1 MAPHRVGVPAP
12 LTVAGGAGDDCPVST
27 SQILFLTGLGCG
39 LFFAV
44 LAVYA
49 QVRGAGRRRDVRWWL
64 PAGILAFGAAFGG
77 MAFLLDSGVA
87 GKTLFEVEVPGSGAA
102 VPSVLAWEIPVE
114 HPGAGHELGVYLNSD
129 RNVETPADVRVQLG
143 DSLGRV
149 LIDDERTLEPR
160 CDGKSWDC
168 TWDGYSREF
177 TPPADGELR
186 LTVTLLTPDVPTVH
200 VWLGDEEKT
209 DGQRIPGY

>member
-1 MAPHRVGVPAP
+1 VPVPVCVPAL
-12 LTVAGGAGDDCPVST
+12 LTVAAASGDDPVVTT

-39 LFFAV
+39 VFFAV

-49 QVRGAGRRRDVRWWL
+49 QVRGGGRWRDVHWWL
-64 PAGILAFGAAFGG
+64 PGGILAFGAAFGG
-77 MAFLLDSGVA
+77 MAFLIDSGVA
-87 GKTLFEVEVPGSGAA
+87 GKTLFEAEVPGSGAA
-102 VPSVLAWEIPVE
+102 VPSVLEWEIPVE

-143 DSLGRV
+143 DSLGRM

-168 TWDGYSREF
+168 TWDGYSAEF
-177 TPPADGELR
+177 TPPAGGELR
-186 LTVTLLTPDVPTVH
+186 LTVTVLTPDVPTVH
-200 VWLGDEEKT
+200 VRVGDEEKT